1 MTQTTTSVNACDVD
15 IRLDNDAGTPT
26 WISGSSNT
34 VEMEFGQELQ
44 AYWTMYRGRMPV
56 RNSTR
61 EDAAIGLT
69 VVYSTAAD
77 EAIDLLTDWYFN
89 YPNTARTLTVY
100 VPKYVIG
107 ADTYSGEVQLERLN
121 IPAESEESAPITAQ
135 AVLLPTGTWTKATKA
150 T

>member
-1 MTQTTTSVNACDVD
+1 MAQTITSVNACDVD
-15 IRLDNDAGTPT
+15 IRLDNDAGTPV

-44 AYWTMYRGRMPV
+44 AYWTMYAGRMPK

-69 VVYSTAAD
+69 VVYSTATD

-100 VPKYVIG
+100 IPSYSIG
-107 ADTYSGEVQLERLN
+107 ADTYSGEVLLERFN
-121 IPAESEESAPITAQ
+121 IPAESEESAPITVQ
-135 AVLLPTGTWTKATKA
+135 AVLLPTGAWTKATKA